1 MEPYPWIKNVN
12 IRHVR
17 GHELLALEWEGIYTH
32 YRLVYADAYERMQS
46 GRAVLWV
53 ADLAGD
59 QREGIIGQ
67 AFVQLICDRTEL
79 ADGANR
85 AYIFGFRVRPA
96 YRSLGLGTRIM
107 QIIEADLY
115 RRRFIRVVLNVAKV
129 NRRAQHL
136 YRRLGY
142 QIIAPDPGEWSYHD
156 HEGILRTE
164 VEPAWRMEKR
174 LTPLSI
180 LQ

>member
-1 MEPYPWIKNVN
+1 M
-12 IRHVR
+12 
-17 GHELLALEWEGIYTH
+17 
-32 YRLVYADAYERMQS
+32 
-46 GRAVLWV
+46 GRR
-53 ADLAGD
+53 LAG
-59 QREGIIGQ
+59 EGIIGQ
-67 AFVQLICDRTEL
+67 AFVQLVCDRPEL
-79 ADGANR
+79 ADGVTR

-96 YRSLGLGTRIM
+96 YRSLGLGTHIM
-107 QIIEADLY
+107 RIIEADLY
-115 RRRFIRVVLNVAKV
+115 RRRFTRAVLNVAKV

-142 QIIAPDPGEWSYHD
+142 QIIAPDPGEWSYYD
-156 HEGILRTE
+156 DEGALRTE